1 MNLQNLVD
9 YCHEYDLPDPFSGA
23 SVPEP
28 LNIDSVKSAIMIRCG
43 LLTPVFNDP
52 YTFTNVVTQWFD
64 QKQWTFDHIV
74 NIIESEYSPIENVFE
89 ERTEETAYG
98 HTNTK
103 TGGYKDTEGGKDT
116 VKDSG
121 KDTVADSGS
130 DTTEASGTDERDIT
144 NSGTDTTT
152 NTISAF
158 NASTYQPDNQSET
171 SHGHAVDDDITYGKS
186 EETTYGK
193 QTDTTYGKQ
202 TDTTFGHNVERV
214 YNSEKDT
221 QSGKDTLTVKRHG
234 NVGVTS
240 ADELI
245 LQELNLLRHFDAY
258 GFIAELFEK
267 DNMIMIY

>member
-1 MNLQNLVD
+1 MNLQNLVN
-9 YCHEYDLPDPFSGA
+9 YCRDFGLPDPFSGA
-23 SVPEP
+23 VVPSP
-28 LNIDSVKSAIMIRCG
+28 LNIDMVKNCIMIRCG

-52 YTFTNVVTQWFD
+52 ETFTDVTTVWFA
-64 QKQWTFDHIV
+64 KNQWTFEHLI

-116 VKDSG
+116 IKDSG
-121 KDTVADSGS
+121 KDSVQ
-130 DTTEASGTDERDIT
+130 ASGKDQRDID

-158 NASTYQPDNQSET
+158 NASTYQPDNQSAT
-171 SHGHAVDDDITYGKS
+171 QHGHKVDDDISYGRKD
-186 EETTYGK
+186 E
-193 QTDTTYGKQ
+193 TTYGKQ
-202 TDTTFGHNVERV
+202 TDTTFGHNIERV

-221 QSGKDTLTVKRHG
+221 QGGKDTLTVKRHG
-234 NVGVTS
+234 NVGITS

-245 LQELNLLRHFDAY
+245 LQELNLLRHFDIY